1 LGYPN
6 RKVPTLPSWLMNNA
20 TNPGT
25 KLPHSHIVTPPPPS
39 LPSLPH
45 TPHHHHPH
53 TLPTHAHTHVPAVL
67 GGNTPSHDRRTS
79 LSPPI
84 GPQSTIALLSN
95 QCPSL
100 AASFPSP
107 PFRKNSNRLDGPG
120 YRVIS
125 LSANAPFIL
134 AFGGLFLG
142 LFAASNARDS
152 LPDARPSHGILVRPL
167 S

>member
-1 LGYPN
+1 M
-6 RKVPTLPSWLMNNA
+6 PTLPSWLMNHA

-25 KLPHSHIVTPPPPS
+25 KLPHSHIAT
-39 LPSLPH
+39 SLPH

-100 AASFPSP
+100 AASFP
-107 PFRKNSNRLDGPG
+107 FRKNSNRLDGPG

-152 LPDARPSHGILVRPL
+152 LPDARPSHGILVPPL